1 MCQFEQSPTERKCR
15 SKLLKIFTLKMILT
29 ITDRSFFLC
38 KIKMVYLSL
47 CLDSPSIIPLKQK
60 IRTNSLY
67 YFIKQK
73 CNGCWFSM
81 LNIFANIVYI
91 LIEIYTI
98 NNIIYTI

>member
-1 MCQFEQSPTERKCR
+1 
-15 SKLLKIFTLKMILT
+15 
-29 ITDRSFFLC
+29 
-38 KIKMVYLSL
+38 MVYLSL

-60 IRTNSLY
+60 IWTNSLY

-98 NNIIYTI
+98 NNIIYTV